1 MKTFKVSSRAQ
12 STEVEV
18 TTVRLSCP
26 RLPEKKFSCLRR
38 PLLIDRLDDRE
49 RLLERVG
56 FERDGDDDDFDGLE
70 LDLESVLGFDREE
83 DRFDDGVFDDER
95 FSIDLLLR
103 VGVELC
109 VAGAFAVVRLDVE
122 RVLIFGVGRDVKDDS
137 DGLICCWVCVPV
149 S

>member
-56 FERDGDDDDFDGLE
+56 FERDGDDDDLDGLE

-83 DRFDDGVFDDER
+83 DLFENDRFEDDLDAFDFDVFDGDAFDDGVFDDGR
-95 FSIDLLLR
+95 FSIDLFLL
-103 VGVELC
+103 G
-109 VAGAFAVVRLDVE
+109 
-122 RVLIFGVGRDVKDDS
+122 
-137 DGLICCWVCVPV
+137 
-149 S
+149 

>member
-1 MKTFKVSSRAQ
+1 M
-12 STEVEV
+12 
-18 TTVRLSCP
+18 
-26 RLPEKKFSCLRR
+26 PEKKFSCLRR

-137 DGLICCWVCVPV
+137 DGLILLLGLRSRELTPCLFASLRRCACTGPTGCK
-149 S
+149 

>member
-1 MKTFKVSSRAQ
+1 M
-12 STEVEV
+12 

-26 RLPEKKFSCLRR
+26 LWLEKKFSCLRR
-38 PLLIDRLDDRE
+38 PVFDDRLDDLE
-49 RLLERVG
+49 RLIDRVG